1 MMANQNGLK
10 RSRDADGA
18 QDAACGLRRPQFS
31 TVLKSLA
38 AAILFAF
45 SATVMRSQ
53 QTEPDQVDDYV
64 KQQMHELR
72 IPGLSMAVVKEGRI
86 VKASGYGMANL
97 ETSSPATPE
106 TVYKAASLSKPFI
119 AAAILLLMQE
129 GQIGLDDK
137 VSKYLE
143 GSPETWKEI
152 TVRHLLTH
160 TSGIVRDPADYHPYS
175 EQPITDVI
183 RSVYPVPLSFP
194 PGDRWLYSNVGYYA
208 LAEIIT
214 RVSGKP
220 WDEFIAERLF
230 APAHITSTRTTTV
243 TDIVPCRANGY
254 QQKESGTVNAE
265 NWIAVRPSGAFLST
279 VLDLAKWDAL
289 LDSASPIKPSSRKLM
304 WTPVTL
310 NDKTSAD
317 YGFGWYVD
325 SFLGRARIHHD
336 GQFPGFRSDYERF
349 EDDKLTVI
357 VLANSDN
364 ASLASMAIKI
374 AGFYAP
380 ELATPPFSLS
390 ANVPSEPLKNGNPIT
405 IKITAKDDG
414 KAAPD
419 SVVEMEI
426 WDEAGQPVYKQDKQN
441 ESFGAGQ
448 TNIYTF
454 AWTPT
459 KAGTYTINIGSYGPH
474 WTPSYA
480 WKPKAAT
487 ITVN

>member
-1 MMANQNGLK
+1 MEARVSMMADQSGLK
-10 RSRDADGA
+10 RSRDVDGA
-18 QDAACGLRRPQFS
+18 QDAALGLRGPQFS
-31 TVLKSLA
+31 TVFKSFTA
-38 AAILFAF
+38 VILFAF
-45 SATVMRSQ
+45 SAAVLRSQ
-53 QTEPDQVDDYV
+53 QAEPDQVDDYV
-64 KQQMHELR
+64 KQRMHELH
-72 IPGLSMAVVKEGRI
+72 IPGLSMAVVKEGRV
-86 VKASGYGMANL
+86 VKASGYGMANV
-97 ETSSPATPE
+97 ETNSLATPE

-137 VSKYLE
+137 LSKYLE

-160 TSGIVRDPADYHPYS
+160 TSGIVRDPTDYHPYS
-175 EQPITDVI
+175 EQTITNVI

-194 PGDRWLYSNVGYYA
+194 PGDKWLYSNVGYYA

-230 APAHITSTRTTTV
+230 APAHMTSTRTTTV

-254 QQKESGTVNAE
+254 QQKESGMVNAE

-289 LDSASPIKPSSRKLM
+289 LDSAGPIKPSSRKLM

-310 NDKTSAD
+310 NDNTSAD

-325 SFLGRARIHHD
+325 SFLGRGRIHHD

-364 ASLASMAIKI
+364 ASLASIAIKI

-380 ELATPPFSLS
+380 ELTTPPFSLS
-390 ANVPSEPLKNGNPIT
+390 ADVPSDPLKNGNPIT
-405 IKITAKDDG
+405 IKING
-414 KAAPD
+414 QRRWQG
-419 SVVEMEI
+419 S
-426 WDEAGQPVYKQDKQN
+426 AGQRRGN
-441 ESFGAGQ
+441 GNLGRSRSTGLQ
-448 TNIYTF
+448 T
-454 AWTPT
+454 
-459 KAGTYTINIGSYGPH
+459 G
-474 WTPSYA
+474 
-480 WKPKAAT
+480 
-487 ITVN
+487 